1 MPHLTIE
8 DIKYAVKV
16 AGAIGSLV
24 AFGIAVSTYYRTERW
39 KRAEFLAKE
48 MKEFFATPRVQRAML
63 LIDWGKRRI
72 QLLEDLPAPEAI
84 VTVDRAMQV
93 RGLRPHVLVVG
104 DGSDDETMATSDV
117 TGPDRFTHAEAA
129 IRDCYDAFLDGL
141 ERFASYTKTG
151 LIDVASL
158 RPYIGYWVDDIA
170 APTTN
175 RDDAAWC
182 AALLTYISYYRFTGV
197 LWLFKEFG
205 RDIGPGS
212 DIYKSFLRGMSDQ
225 VLAAALAKTVG
236 LEYSL
241 FDPPRDS

>member
-1 MPHLTIE
+1 MPKLTVE
-8 DIKYAVKV
+8 DIKYVIKV

-48 MKEFFATPRVQRAML
+48 MKEFFAIPRVQKAML
-63 LIDWGKRRI
+63 LIDWGKRPI
-72 QLLEDLPAPEAI
+72 QLLEDLPEW
-84 VTVDRAMQV
+84 
-93 RGLRPHVLVVG
+93 
-104 DGSDDETMATSDV
+104 
-117 TGPDRFTHAEAA
+117 DRFTHAEAA
-129 IRDCYDAFLDGL
+129 IRDCYDVFLDGL

-151 LIDVASL
+151 LIDVESL
-158 RPYIGYWVDDIA
+158 RSYIGYWIDDIA

-175 RDDAAWC
+175 LDDAAWC

-205 RDIGPGS
+205 QDIGPGS

-225 VLAAALAKTVG
+225 TLAAALAKTVG
-236 LEYSL
+236 LEYS
-241 FDPPRDS
+241 PTRDF